1 METYIVK
8 SNDTLDTI
16 ANSYNIKKED
26 IINANNLQ
34 MPFMLFAG
42 QALLIPV
49 PNYNIFDYY
58 VVQSG
63 DTLYSIANKYGMTAN
78 MLALINGIKEND
90 YIYSNQTILVPKSG
104 ITTYITKPGD
114 TILNVADNL
123 KVAPSKILQDNTGI
137 YLLPDQLIIVRNIY

>member
-34 MPFMLFAG
+34 MPFMLFEG